1 MRSAIL
7 VLAVLLL
14 GACGK
19 DTDAPRLRIAGA
31 QFEQRGD
38 ARWLVADCRWQPSEA
53 MIEALEHGIALTL
66 AVSVEA
72 APMHWYGGAARS
84 SEQHV
89 ELRYFP
95 LTRTYQ
101 WRHRE
106 DGSVRSYAVRSS
118 ALSALERLEL
128 PLGRD
133 FGVDDQG
140 TLRVALDTAALP
152 GALQLPTLLQSE
164 WRQPRATFSWS
175 AQGQPQ

>member
-1 MRSAIL
+1 VVFL
-7 VLAVLLL
+7 LLLL
-14 GACGK
+14 GGCGK
-19 DTDAPRLRIAGA
+19 GADEPSLRIVGA

-38 ARWLVADCRWQPSEA
+38 VRWLVADCRWEPSEA

-66 AVSVEA
+66 AVRVEA
-72 APMHWYGGAARS
+72 APAGWFGRTAHS

-106 DGSVRSYAVRSS
+106 DGSMRSYAVRSS

-128 PLGRD
+128 PLGND
-133 FGVDDQG
+133 FGTEERG
-140 TLRVALDTAALP
+140 MLRIALDTAALP
-152 GALQLPTLLQSE
+152 GALQLPALLQRE
-164 WRQPRATFSWS
+164 WRQPRASYAWPAPST
-175 AQGQPQ
+175 PP

>member
-1 MRSAIL
+1 MRSTIL
-7 VLAVLLL
+7 LLAVLILA
-14 GACGK
+14 GCSK
-19 DTDAPRLRIAGA
+19 SPEAPQLRIAAA

-38 ARWLVADCRWQPSEA
+38 TRWLVADFRWEPSDA

-66 AVSVEA
+66 AVRVEA
-72 APMHWYGGAARS
+72 RPAHWYDSATHR

-106 DGSVRSYAVRSS
+106 DGSMRSYAVRST

-128 PLGRD
+128 PLGND
-133 FGVDDQG
+133 FGAEESG
-140 TLRVALDTAALP
+140 TVQVALDTAALP
-152 GALQLPTLLQSE
+152 GALQLPTLLQRE
-164 WRQPRATFSWS
+164 WRQPRASLTWTG
-175 AQGQPQ
+175 QGKAR